1 MRDIVAHTW
10 HGVPAVTSLV
20 FAAGLV
26 LACAAAHSSEGVQRP
41 NILIVVADDMG
52 FSDAGCYGGE
62 IATPNIDALA
72 AGGLRFS
79 QFYNTGR
86 CWPTRSCIMTGYYA
100 QQINMDP
107 PRGRLPEWTRT
118 VPHYLKPVGYR
129 CYHAGKWHVMGAPLP
144 VADGGFDHSYH
155 VTDHDRYFSP
165 QKGMEDDGDL
175 APVAPDS
182 GYYTTTATA
191 DRMIGYLKEHA
202 AGYRERPFFAYL
214 AFISPHFPLHAPEQ
228 DIARCM
234 GRYDQGWDALRQER
248 WKRLHKMGIVGC
260 ALADREP
267 SFAPRYL
274 KPEFLEQ
281 LGPGEIPH
289 PVAWSELTDIQK
301 KYQATKMA
309 IHAAM
314 VERMDH
320 EIGRVLGQLREMGA
334 MENTL
339 VLFLSDNGADATIL
353 IRGDGHDSAAR
364 PGTAASYMCLG
375 PGWASASNSPFRRY
389 KVWTYEAGISTPLI
403 IHWPRG
409 IAARGEMRHDIGH
422 VIDFV
427 PTLLELAEI
436 DPEKEWNG
444 LVPPPLPGRSLV
456 PAFGRSDRIDREYL
470 FFHHEGNRA
479 IRRREWKLVS
489 EREGGGVWE
498 LYRMTD
504 DRCEKTNLA
513 AEHPDLVAELSS
525 LWQRCETTFREQ
537 AGPPRV
543 KEGAAKVSPRRP

>member
-1 MRDIVAHTW
+1 MAW
-10 HGVPAVTSLV
+10 HHNAFGWIATVCACCLLGVDDRATGEPAPTT
-20 FAAGLV
+20 
-26 LACAAAHSSEGVQRP
+26 P
-41 NILIVVADDMG
+41 NFLIIVADDMG

-62 IATPNIDALA
+62 ISTPHLDGLA
-72 AGGLRFS
+72 AGGLRFT

-86 CWPTRSCIMTGYYA
+86 CWPTRSSIMTGYYP

-107 PRGRLPEWTRT
+107 PRGRLPRWART
-118 VPHYLKPVGYR
+118 APHYLKPVGYR
-129 CYHAGKWHVMGAPLP
+129 CYHAGKWHVNGAPLP

-165 QKGMEDDGDL
+165 QKAMEDDRDL
-175 APVAPDS
+175 APVSRDS

-191 DRMIGYLKEHA
+191 DRMIEYLKAHA

-214 AFISPHFPLHAPEQ
+214 AFIAPHFPLHAPEQ
-228 DIARCM
+228 DIARCR
-234 GRYDQGWDALRQER
+234 GRYDRGWDVLRQER
-248 WKRLHKMGIVGC
+248 WKRLQKMGIVDC

-267 SFAPRYL
+267 SFTPRYL

-281 LGPGEIPH
+281 LGPGETPH

-301 KYQATKMA
+301 KYQATKME

-339 VLFLSDNGADATIL
+339 ILFLSDNGADATIL
-353 IRGDGHDSAAR
+353 IRGDGHDPAAR

-403 IHWPRG
+403 LHWPRG
-409 IAARGEMRHDIGH
+409 IAARGEFRHDMGH
-422 VIDFV
+422 VIDLL
-427 PTLLELAEI
+427 PTMLELASV
-436 DPEKEWNG
+436 DAAPKMGNG
-444 LVPPPLPGRSLV
+444 DLPPPMPGRSLV
-456 PAFGRSDRIDREYL
+456 PAFKVGNSIDREYL

-489 EREGGGVWE
+489 EREGGGAWE
-498 LYRMTD
+498 LYRLSD
-504 DRCEKTNLA
+504 DRGERNNVA
-513 AEHPDLVAELSS
+513 AEYPDLVEQLAW
-525 LWQRCETTFREQ
+525 LWGRCQEDFSRQ
-537 AGPPRV
+537 A
-543 KEGAAKVSPRRP
+543 SP